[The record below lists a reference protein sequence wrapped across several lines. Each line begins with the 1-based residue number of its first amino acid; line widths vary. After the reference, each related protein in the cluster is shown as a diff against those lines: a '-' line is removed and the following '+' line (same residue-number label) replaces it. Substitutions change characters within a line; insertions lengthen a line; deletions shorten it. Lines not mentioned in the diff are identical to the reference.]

1 MNKHVPFLDLITPHL
16 VDEVAMLNVCRE
28 ALRTGRF
35 IGGPMVEEFEQEF
48 AAFCNAKYCVG
59 VGSGTDALRFGMI
72 AAGIRSGDIVITVP
86 NTFIATT
93 EAISQAGATPMFID
107 IDPQTS
113 TMDPKRLQRFLESQ
127 CETMKL
133 TGETAHL
140 KTGRRV
146 SAVVPVHLYGQTAD
160 MDAIRDIAERYRLIV
175 IEDACQS
182 HGAEYYS
189 KRDGRWRKA
198 GSMGAAAAFSFY
210 PGKNLG
216 ACGEAGAL
224 TTNDEAIAGTV
235 RMLRDHGQSK
245 KYVHEME
252 GYNGRLDAIQAGFL
266 QVKLK
271 RLHAW
276 NEQRRKHA
284 NRYTALLQ
292 GLDGVMTPVEPGWCR
307 GVYHLYV
314 IRTRERDALQ
324 KYLLDRNIVTGLHYP
339 IPLHLQK
346 AYAGY
351 DFAEGDF
358 PESEAASRELLSLP
372 MFPGLTEEQQDLV
385 VNAIRSFP
393 PFCRAD
399 ARQGEPASPQVFS
412 RDPAGAVPL
421 SAGWTGKG
429 IAS

>member
-16 VDEVAMLNVCRE
+16 VDEEAMLNVCRE

-107 IDPQTS
+107 VDPQTS
-113 TMDPKRLQRFLESQ
+113 TMDPKRLQQFLEVQ

-133 TGETAHL
+133 TGETAHI

-175 IEDACQS
+175 VEDACQA

-198 GSMGAAAAFSFY
+198 GSMGTAAAFSFY

-235 RMLRDHGQSK
+235 RMLRDHGQTK

-266 QVKLK
+266 QVCCRVSTASRHPL
-271 RLHAW
+271 
-276 NEQRRKHA
+276 
-284 NRYTALLQ
+284 NRGGA
-292 GLDGVMTPVEPGWCR
+292 
-307 GVYHLYV
+307 GVYTICTSFGPRNGTRFRSICWTATSSRDFTIPFPCICRRPMPDMTLPRV
-314 IRTRERDALQ
+314 I
-324 KYLLDRNIVTGLHYP
+324 
-339 IPLHLQK
+339 
-346 AYAGY
+346 
-351 DFAEGDF
+351 
-358 PESEAASRELLSLP
+358 
-372 MFPGLTEEQQDLV
+372 
-385 VNAIRSFP
+385 IRSRRLQPARSSPFRCFP
-393 PFCRAD
+393 D
-399 ARQGEPASPQVFS
+399 
-412 RDPAGAVPL
+412 
-421 SAGWTGKG
+421 
-429 IAS
+429 